1 MTVYFSS
8 SKLCYDGEILSVYCN
23 SLFDNYL
30 YPTERKYW
38 PVDVWC
44 YWGDNQALS
53 KFSAGR
59 WSNDI
64 IIQNSLSPIRVVPQ
78 TIQYSWIRDWW
89 RHNSSRYNNQFLSK
103 YFRRWILLASSFGL
117 LNTDLFMERQ
127 NFFFLVH
134 IALSFTCRHT
144 RLVPT
149 FVENFDASLEIGY
162 SILSERNKIFSL
174 IGGSPL
180 PFSTYGSYEKAVV
193 SPLFQSG
200 KVC

>member
-149 FVENFDASLEIGY
+149 FVLKFWCFFGNRIQYLVWKKQNIQPDWGIP
-162 SILSERNKIFSL
+162 
-174 IGGSPL
+174 SPFL
-180 PFSTYGSYEKAVV
+180 NLWFLWKSS
-193 SPLFQSG
+193 S
-200 KVC
+200 